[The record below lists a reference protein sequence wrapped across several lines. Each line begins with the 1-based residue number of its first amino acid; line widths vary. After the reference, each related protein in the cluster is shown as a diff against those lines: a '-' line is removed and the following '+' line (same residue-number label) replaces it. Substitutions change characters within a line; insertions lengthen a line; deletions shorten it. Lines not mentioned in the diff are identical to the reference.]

1 MTKTTPPI
9 DRICQALDLVDG
21 KAGIGKG
28 LFETISSLTPA
39 ISVELII
46 KNVDQKYNLLTW
58 RDDGLYGPGWHVPG
72 GVVRF
77 KERLNSRVEKVL
89 EEEIGVPAL
98 SINGPID
105 FHEVFNEKRD
115 TRGHFICFVFK
126 IIIAENP
133 PTEMR
138 AGEKLISQ
146 GQWRWFEACPKNL
159 IENQKPLIRYLNE
172 KF

>member
-126 IIIAENP
+126 VMIAENP
-133 PTEMR
+133 PVEMK
-138 AGEKLISQ
+138 AGGELISQ
-146 GQWRWFEACPKNL
+146 GHWRWFKECPKNL